1 MRRRKQKFNRE
12 KSRTM
17 WLAWCAWAVMGGI
30 FVFEDTQ
37 GGTGWLTWTMTAPFW
52 IAFALWPFLWFWL
65 RSRRDETSVE
75 IDDDIAAGEVKCRL
89 VQKRGVRYA
98 ELDQVREEF
107 SIQGRLNPV
116 TLSGGNEA
124 FVKLDELRP
133 YAKENRALA
142 AWLDVV
148 DSLAY
153 PRTYY

>member
-1 MRRRKQKFNRE
+1 MKRRKQKFNRE

-17 WLAWCAWAVMGGI
+17 WLAWCAWAVMGSI

-52 IAFALWPFLWFWL
+52 IAFALWPFLWLWL

-75 IDDDIAAGEVKCRL
+75 IDDDIATGEVKCRL
-89 VQKRGVRYA
+89 VQKGGVRYA

>member
-17 WLAWCAWAVMGGI
+17 WLAWCAWAVMGSI

-52 IAFALWPFLWFWL
+52 IAFALWPFLWLWL
-65 RSRRDETSVE
+65 KSRRDEASVE

-89 VQKRGVRYA
+89 VQKGGVRYA
-98 ELDQVREEF
+98 EIDQVREEF